1 MGIEKKLSFE
11 NLRKVV
17 SKRSIEIAESRQI
30 EKVKYSM
37 HDACLSSLGM
47 MFFQDPSMLE
57 FQRRLQDRVQR
68 NNLQTMF
75 KVSDIPKDNQLRDI
89 IDNVS
94 PEELYPIFTDFFRLL
109 QRGNHLQS
117 YRVLNEWY
125 LIPIDGTQYFRS
137 EKISCPSCLTKKHR
151 NGTVSYSHQALCA
164 AIVHPDKRQVIP
176 LAPEPI
182 KNTDGSKKQDCE
194 TNAGKRI
201 LERIRNDHPKLKII
215 ITADD
220 LYSKGPFIEA
230 LRQQRM
236 SFILIAKPA
245 DHKILF
251 QQILNKEDMEQANII
266 EWEDKKGRFHKY
278 EWINHLRLNGSETSP
293 TVNFFEYTI
302 FKDQD
307 TVSYTN
313 SWVTDIHVTHHN
325 VKELVKA
332 GRAKWKIENENFNTL
347 KNHGYNIEHNF
358 GHGQKNLSFN
368 FLIFILVAFFMH
380 NILELTDQL
389 FKKARAK
396 FSARKEF
403 WNQLRCT
410 IRVIIFRNWESLLR
424 LLIKDSSE
432 IRAP

>member
-1 MGIEKKLSFE
+1 MGIEKKLSFG
-11 NLRKVV
+11 NLRKTV
-17 SKRSIEIAESRQI
+17 SKRSIEIPEFREI
-30 EKVKYSM
+30 GKIKYSL

-57 FQRRLQDRVQR
+57 FQRRLQNAVQQ

-75 KVSDIPKDNQLRDI
+75 NVSDIPKDNQLRDI
-89 IDNVS
+89 IDNVPS
-94 PEELYPIFTDFFRLL
+94 EELYPIFTDFFRLL

-117 YRVLNEWY
+117 YRILNEWY
-125 LIPIDGTQYFRS
+125 LIPIDGTQYFKS
-137 EKISCPSCLTKKHR
+137 EEISCPCCLTKEHR

-164 AIVHPDKRQVIP
+164 AIVHPDKRQVFP

-201 LERIRNDHPKLKII
+201 LQRIRNDHPKLKII

-220 LYSKGPFIEA
+220 LYSKGPFVEA
-230 LRQQRM
+230 LKQQRM
-236 SFILIAKPA
+236 SFILIAKPT

-251 QQILNKEDMEQANII
+251 QQVLNKEDMDQANII
-266 EWEDKKGRFHKY
+266 EWEDKEGRFHKY
-278 EWINHLRLNGSETSP
+278 EWINHLQLNGSQTSP

-302 FKDQD
+302 FKDED
-307 TVSYTN
+307 TVIYTN
-313 SWVTDIHVTHHN
+313 SWVTDIHVTHDN
-325 VKELVKA
+325 VRELVKA

-368 FLIFILVAFFMH
+368 FFIFILTAFFMH
-380 NILELTDQL
+380 QILELTDRL
-389 FKKARAK
+389 FKEARAK

-410 IRVIIFRNWESLLR
+410 IRVIIFRNWESLL
-424 LLIKDSSE
+424 LLIMKDSSE

>member
-1 MGIEKKLSFE
+1 LGAEKKLSFG
-11 NLRKVV
+11 NLRKTV
-17 SKRSIEIAESRQI
+17 SKRIIEIAEPRQSGKI
-30 EKVKYSM
+30 KYPL
-37 HDACLSSLGM
+37 HDVCLSALGM

-57 FQRRLQDRVQR
+57 FQRRLQDGVQR

-75 KVSDIPKDNQLRDI
+75 NVSDIPKDNQIRDV
-89 IDNVS
+89 IDNVPS
-94 PEELYPIFTDFFRLL
+94 EKLYPIFTDFFRLL
-109 QRGNHLQS
+109 QRGNYLRS

-125 LIPIDGTQYFRS
+125 LIPIDGTQYFKS
-137 EKISCPSCLTKKHR
+137 GTISCPACLTKKHR

-164 AIVHPDKRQVIP
+164 AIVSPDQRQVFP

-194 TNAGKRI
+194 INAGKRI
-201 LERIRNDHPKLKII
+201 LKRIRNDHPKLKII
-215 ITADD
+215 ITADG
-220 LYSKGPFIEA
+220 LYSKGPFIET

-251 QQILNKEDMEQANII
+251 QQVLNKEDMEQANII
-266 EWEDKKGRFHKY
+266 EWEDKKGRHHKY
-278 EWINHLRLNGSETSP
+278 EWINHLRLNGGETSP

-302 FKDQD
+302 FKDED

-313 SWVTDIHVTHHN
+313 SWVTDIHVTHDN

-368 FLIFILVAFFMH
+368 FFIFILIAFFMH
-380 NILELTDQL
+380 HILELTDQL

-410 IRVIIFRNWESLLR
+410 IRVIVFRNWESLLQI
-424 LLIKDSSE
+424 LIKDSSE

>member
-1 MGIEKKLSFE
+1 LGTEKKLSFE
-11 NLRKVV
+11 NLRKTV
-17 SKRSIEIAESRQI
+17 SKRIIEIAEPRQT
-30 EKVKYSM
+30 EKIKYSM
-37 HDACLSSLGM
+37 HDVCLSSLGM

-57 FQRRLQDRVQR
+57 FQRRLQDGVQR

-75 KVSDIPKDNQLRDI
+75 NVSQIPKDNQIRDV
-89 IDNVS
+89 IDNVP
-94 PEELYPIFTDFFRLL
+94 PEKLYPIFTDFFRLL

-117 YRVLNEWY
+117 YRVLDECY
-125 LIPIDGTQYFRS
+125 LIPIDGTKYFGS

-164 AIVHPDKRQVIP
+164 AIVNPDKRQIFP

-201 LERIRNDHPKLKII
+201 LKRIRNDHPKLKII
-215 ITADD
+215 ITADG

-230 LRQQRM
+230 LQQQRM

-251 QQILNKEDMEQANII
+251 QQVLDKEDLEQANII
-266 EWEDKKGRFHKY
+266 EWEDNKGRLHKY
-278 EWINHLRLNGSETSP
+278 EWINHLLLNGSQTSP

-302 FKDQD
+302 FKDEY

-313 SWVTDIHVTHHN
+313 SWVTDIHVTHDN
-325 VKELVKA
+325 VKELVKS

-347 KNHGYNIEHNF
+347 KNHGYNLEHNF
-358 GHGQKNLSFN
+358 GHGKKNLSFN
-368 FLIFILVAFFMH
+368 FFIFILIAFFMH
-380 NILELTDQL
+380 HILESTDQL

-410 IRVIIFRNWESLLR
+410 IRVIIFRNWESLLQ
-424 LLIKDSSE
+424 LLIADSSD